1 MKLLKIIGVFL
12 LLAGVIVYYKFELV
26 MTKAESL
33 LRLGVGVLAM
43 LHLS

>member
-26 MTKAESL
+26 MTKAES
-33 LRLGVGVLAM
+33 V
-43 LHLS
+43 